1 MCQELV
7 KLLVNKIFYMT
18 LENFLM
24 FIIINMKTLLKVP
37 INAMIHTH
45 THTHIT

>member
-24 FIIINMKTLLKVP
+24 FIIINMKTLLIKVP
-37 INAMIHTH
+37 VNAMNIHTH
-45 THTHIT
+45 M